1 MILMTELN
9 EDVQYVVEEVEG
21 KKQYHIEGVWMQ
33 GDIGNRNGRRYPV
46 AVLEKEVTRYNE
58 QYISKNNR
66 SQVEIT
72 ANNTII
78 IDCYNANP
86 SSMHSALESFLM
98 IEADNKIAI
107 IGDMLELGADTKE
120 EHDKIIKYCKEN
132 EINYLVVG
140 EYFSKSEVN
149 PNIRFA
155 STTELLDYFNIT
167 PLKNNLILLKGSRGI
182 ALEKLLPAL

>member
-1 MILMTELN
+1 MALN
-9 EDVQYVVEEVEG
+9 PRVKLRYKDGEYNSPEIQTQLIG
-21 KKQYHIEGVWMQ
+21 KYNFYNFLCAISIGVYFK
-33 GDIGNRNGRRYPV
+33 ISHENIRI
-46 AVLEKEVTRYNE
+46 AIE

-86 SSMHSALESFLM
+86 SSMQSALESFLM

-132 EINYLVVG
+132 EISYLVVG
-140 EYFSKSEVN
+140 EYFSKSEAN
-149 PNIRFA
+149 PKIRFA
-155 STTELLDYFNIT
+155 STNDLLDYFNIT